1 VRTLAPAFLSVGLT
15 LTLTL
20 TLGTRALAPAFL
32 RVGALAAWM
41 PRALSPGEAARAL
54 GEPLKSSS
62 RLTTCVLEPW
72 AAAARFFLGVLA
84 WGGVACLGLGLGG
97 GVGVAVGWGLGIGL
111 GSRLGL
117 ELG

>member
-1 VRTLAPAFLSVGLT
+1 MAPAFLS
-15 LTLTL
+15 
-20 TLGTRALAPAFL
+20 
-32 RVGALAAWM
+32 VGALAAWM
-41 PRALSPGEAARAL
+41 PRDLSPGVPGEAASAL

-97 GVGVAVGWGLGIGL
+97 GVGVAVAVGWGLG
-111 GSRLGL
+111 
-117 ELG
+117 

>member
-1 VRTLAPAFLSVGLT
+1 MRTLAPAFLSVGLT

-97 GVGVAVGWGLGIGL
+97 GVAVAVGWGWN
-111 GSRLGL
+111 
-117 ELG
+117 

>member
-1 VRTLAPAFLSVGLT
+1 
-15 LTLTL
+15 
-20 TLGTRALAPAFL
+20 
-32 RVGALAAWM
+32 VGALAEWM
-41 PRALSPGEAARAL
+41 LRVLSPGEAARAL

-84 WGGVACLGLGLGG
+84 WGGVACLGLGV
-97 GVGVAVGWGLGIGL
+97 GVGVRVAVGLGPGFGL

-117 ELG
+117 E